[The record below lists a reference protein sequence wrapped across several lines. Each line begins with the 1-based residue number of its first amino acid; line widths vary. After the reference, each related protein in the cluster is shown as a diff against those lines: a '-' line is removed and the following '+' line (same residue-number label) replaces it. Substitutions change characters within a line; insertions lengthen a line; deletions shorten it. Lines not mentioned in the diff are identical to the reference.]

1 MDEVKAIANE
11 EWNEGHSPNAEDF
24 ELYQVDGL
32 IYELLKRP
40 TLCSQTESSVFK
52 NRQVMFKEAYKY
64 ESQQTELLR
73 YFSQLLQII
82 SLEYLMGRN
91 NAPGSQILD
100 LEDAIRKGIPYW
112 LDKG

>member
-1 MDEVKAIANE
+1 
-11 EWNEGHSPNAEDF
+11 
-24 ELYQVDGL
+24 
-32 IYELLKRP
+32 
-40 TLCSQTESSVFK
+40 
-52 NRQVMFKEAYKY
+52 MFKEAYKY

-100 LEDAIRKGIPYW
+100 LEDAIRNGIPYW